1 MDATFF
7 AFVGLLIFLG
17 IVVYMKVPGTI
28 ASALD
33 KRADAIRDE
42 LSEAK
47 RMREEA
53 QALLADYQR
62 KAKEAESEA
71 ESIVSE
77 AKAEARRMTEETNKA
92 LAEMIERRTKAAELK
107 IAQAETQAVA
117 EVRSIAADVAI
128 AAAQSVLSSKV
139 AGTTADALIAKGIA
153 DVKAKLN

>member
-28 ASALD
+28 AASLD
-33 KRADAIRDE
+33 KRADAIRNE

-92 LAEMIERRTKAAELK
+92 LAEMIERRTKAAEVK

-128 AAAQSVLSSKV
+128 SAARSVLTSKV
-139 AGTTADALIAKGIA
+139 AGSTADALIAKGIA

>member
-17 IVVYMKVPGTI
+17 IVIYMKVPGTI
-28 ASALD
+28 ASSLD
-33 KRADAIRDE
+33 KRADTIRNE

-47 RMREEA
+47 RMREDA

-71 ESIVSE
+71 ESIISE
-77 AKAEARRMTEETNKA
+77 AKAEARRMTEETGKA

-128 AAAQSVLSSKV
+128 AAARSVLSAKV
-139 AGTTADALIAKGIA
+139 AGSTADTLIVKGIA